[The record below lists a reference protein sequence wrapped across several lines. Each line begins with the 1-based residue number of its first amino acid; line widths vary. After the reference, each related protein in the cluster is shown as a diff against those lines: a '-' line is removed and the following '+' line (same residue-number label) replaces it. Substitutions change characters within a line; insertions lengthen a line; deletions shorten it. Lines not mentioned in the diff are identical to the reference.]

1 MYLKDVREVQRRI
14 WSLFQLWRL
23 PILWRKIQQ
32 QTPAKHFALTIRPD
46 YNNLISTTEYLL
58 EKRLKISF
66 SHDLIS
72 FIFLHPS
79 TWILHSF
86 FIASSPI
93 TLVINYWFPRFTT
106 WEWTDHS
113 TTMVSQSPLPVWR
126 GWVLQTAESGSLRPH
141 RQLFQQTRSRI

>member
-1 MYLKDVREVQRRI
+1 MEWQQLCKSFPSSSVTSPNVSQRCKGSTEKD
-14 WSLFQLWRL
+14 
-23 PILWRKIQQ
+23 
-32 QTPAKHFALTIRPD
+32 
-46 YNNLISTTEYLL
+46 L
-58 EKRLKISF
+58 ESVPVVKVANTMAQNPTANSCKTF
-66 SHDLIS
+66 CTHHKTIS